1 MDPLQGGGR
10 GGGGGAG
17 RGRREF
23 RPLFGG
29 EELSTRGESRVR
41 ARGGAGGAAG
51 GGPPAARGAGGP
63 RQQAGAAAPERR
75 HLAWGR
81 AAGGAG
87 RGGAG
92 STGLGVNRTGG
103 AGRADLPAEP
113 AAQARAQPGGS
124 SGRFNPSKAPR
135 AQMLGDAATE
145 QRLRRGGMQGVRLGS
160 RAPKRWDRSG
170 EGEAQGTKRPRG
182 EGAGQGVWALPRGG
196 GPTHAEREKRAR
208 LQAQGLG
215 GAGKLNG
222 QARVL
227 GGELWYPS
235 CQSAARAKMRRG
247 ELPVEFKTLSHYVD
261 TFEPLLLEEAREGV
275 RRDAEEACARGR
287 VSEVLSVEAFSGG
300 SGSWSTVRLR
310 LKSEAAGIFGNDVR
324 SKECIQVLCNRRPP
338 RHNFQG
344 WMERE
349 VSSGGGVCV
358 GGTLQKVSIDP
369 RFTEVEVRIHPSCSA
384 YERRTENEK
393 KSFFHA
399 PKERQ
404 NGQASQCD
412 CSKCLEALTSPK
424 GGTWFLISCWTGL
437 NSVMREHETLHR
449 MSDFPLLHALLQPRT
464 LIPKSCA
471 EELDELPVECSGSAF
486 RRHLA
491 SSFNDP
497 QYEAILK
504 AAAHTAEVTQTKSV
518 SSYVKNARGRITLV
532 QGPPGTGK
540 THTIWGMLNVLHM
553 VHFQRYFHSLL
564 PSKKPVRGA
573 WSTRPQ
579 HGEPKRSRRRDAFQ
593 SILDRLQIGVELPT
607 YDQSKKPRVLV
618 CAPSNAAVD
627 ELLGRVMDR
636 GFQDGGGN
644 RYFPGLARMGSE
656 TANLTERARS
666 VLVQSQATELVNLSQ
681 KVWNTRWKDLSSKI
695 STTCSEIATIQHF
708 LSAGAASDEDV
719 TAEDKS
725 TFAGQMTTLF
735 EGLERLLVD
744 MERLLQIEV
753 KFSAPR
759 DFKRERVRRELERS
773 FLTEAELIFTTLGSS
788 SRRTLAELGLNF
800 EVVLIDEAVQSCE
813 TETLMPLVY
822 GARHAI
828 LVGDPQQLPA
838 TVLSK
843 LAIDMSYKRS
853 LYERL
858 QMCGS
863 PTVMLTVQYRM
874 HPAIREFPSSYFYD
888 GKLSD
893 AASVVQRPRRAF
905 QAHIGLGAYRA
916 FDLEGSR
923 EAFNPK
929 NRSMANPD
937 EADFVET
944 LVLAMAKSSGRGGE
958 LPSLG
963 IVTPYKAQRDLIRAK
978 FWEKTQLHQLQ
989 CQGCLTSDV
998 MVDTVD
1004 SFQGQE
1010 KDVIIFSSVR
1020 SRPAGGGGGH
1030 SFVADFRRVN
1040 VALTRA
1046 REALWLVTSRA
1057 ALAPASPAWARLF
1070 EDVERRGLLIR
1081 VPRGGRAP
1089 PALAPGAR

>member
-1 MDPLQGGGR
+1 M
-10 GGGGGAG
+10 
-17 RGRREF
+17 
-23 RPLFGG
+23 
-29 EELSTRGESRVR
+29 
-41 ARGGAGGAAG
+41 
-51 GGPPAARGAGGP
+51 
-63 RQQAGAAAPERR
+63 
-75 HLAWGR
+75 
-81 AAGGAG
+81 
-87 RGGAG
+87 
-92 STGLGVNRTGG
+92 
-103 AGRADLPAEP
+103 
-113 AAQARAQPGGS
+113 
-124 SGRFNPSKAPR
+124 
-135 AQMLGDAATE
+135 
-145 QRLRRGGMQGVRLGS
+145 
-160 RAPKRWDRSG
+160 
-170 EGEAQGTKRPRG
+170 
-182 EGAGQGVWALPRGG
+182 
-196 GPTHAEREKRAR
+196 
-208 LQAQGLG
+208 
-215 GAGKLNG
+215 
-222 QARVL
+222 L

-235 CQSAARAKMRRG
+235 CQSAVREKMRGG

-275 RRDAEEACARGR
+275 RRDTEEACARGR
-287 VSEVLSVEAFSGG
+287 VSEVLSIEDFRGA
-300 SGSWSTVRLR
+300 SGSWSTVRMR
-310 LKSEAAGIFGNDVR
+310 LKSESAGMFRNDAR

-349 VSSGGGVCV
+349 VSSGGGIFV
-358 GGTLQKVSIDP
+358 GGTLQKVSVDA
-369 RFTEVEVRIHPSCSA
+369 RFTEVEVRIHPSCSVH
-384 YERRTENEK
+384 ERGKRTENQT
-393 KSFFHA
+393 KSFF
-399 PKERQ
+399 PTSKDRENIRE
-404 NGQASQCD
+404 NQCD
-412 CSKCLEALTSPK
+412 CTRSLKALMSPK

-464 LIPKSCA
+464 LIPKSGGA
-471 EELDELPVECSGSAF
+471 ELDELPVECSGSAF

-504 AAAHTAEVTQTKSV
+504 AAAHTAEVTQIKSV

-564 PSKKPVRGA
+564 PSKRPVRGA
-573 WSTRPQ
+573 WSVRPQ
-579 HGEPKRSRRRDAFQ
+579 SGEPKRSSRRDAFQ

-656 TANLTERARS
+656 TATLTERARS
-666 VLVQSQATELVNLSQ
+666 VLVQSQADELVNLSQ

-695 STTCSEIATIQHF
+695 STACSEIATIQHF
-708 LSAGAASDEDV
+708 LSAGAASDEEL
-719 TAEDKS
+719 TAEDQT
-725 TFAGQMTTLF
+725 TFEGQMTTLF

-744 MERLLQIEV
+744 MERLLLLEV

-759 DFKRERVRRELERS
+759 DFKRERVRRELESS

-788 SRRTLAELGLNF
+788 SRRTLAELRLTF

-843 LAIDMSYKRS
+843 LAVDMSYKRS

-874 HPAIREFPSSYFYD
+874 HPAIREFPSSYFYN

-893 AASVVQRPRRAF
+893 AASVVRRPLKAF
-905 QAHIGLGAYRA
+905 QEHIGLGPYRA

-963 IVTPYKAQRDLIRAK
+963 IVTPYRAQRDLIRAK
-978 FWEKTQLHQLQ
+978 FYERTQLHQLQ

-1010 KDVIIFSSVR
+1010 KDIIIFSSVR
-1020 SRPAGGGGGH
+1020 SRPVGGGGGH
-1030 SFVADFRRVN
+1030 GFVADFRRVN

-1057 ALAPASPAWARLF
+1057 ALAPASPAWACLF
-1070 EDVERRGLLIR
+1070 EDVERRGLLTR
-1081 VPRGGRAP
+1081 VPRGGRTP